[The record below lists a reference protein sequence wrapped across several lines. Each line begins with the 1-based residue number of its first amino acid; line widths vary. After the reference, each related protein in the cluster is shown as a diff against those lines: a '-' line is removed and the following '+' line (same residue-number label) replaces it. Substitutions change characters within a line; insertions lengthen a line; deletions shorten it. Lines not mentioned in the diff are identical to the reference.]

1 MTTRLVQ
8 FIRFMICKSEK
19 LYYLCYQRLDT
30 MNLLRSIIIAGFAFF
45 TAISPVQADIPAE
58 NDVAAA
64 QTEVQDVKIYT
75 KGARVRVVGAAKQ
88 HMLVYSL
95 AGGNP
100 VLSLRVD
107 SEDKSFLLNLQ
118 KGIYIVKVGKA
129 VRKITL

>member
-1 MTTRLVQ
+1 M
-8 FIRFMICKSEK
+8 K
-19 LYYLCYQRLDT
+19 LPKR
-30 MNLLRSIIIAGFAFF
+30 IIIGAFAFLV
-45 TAISPVQADIPAE
+45 AALSVHADVPAE
-58 NDVAAA
+58 SEAAA
-64 QTEVQDVKIYT
+64 FQTETSEVKIYT
-75 KGARVRVVGAAKQ
+75 KGARVRVVGAAKLNMQ
-88 HMLVYSL
+88 VYSL

>member
-1 MTTRLVQ
+1 MTMLLVH
-8 FIRFMICKSEK
+8 FIRSMICKSEK
-19 LYYLCYQRLDT
+19 MYYLCYQRVEI
-30 MNLLRSIIIAGFAFF
+30 MNLLRSIIIAGLAFF
-45 TAISPVQADIPAE
+45 TVVLPAQADIPAE
-58 NDVAAA
+58 NDAVAAQA
-64 QTEVQDVKIYT
+64 EVQEVKIYT
-75 KGARVRVVGAAKQ
+75 KGARVRVVGAAKL

>member
-1 MTTRLVQ
+1 
-8 FIRFMICKSEK
+8 
-19 LYYLCYQRLDT
+19 
-30 MNLLRSIIIAGFAFF
+30 MNLPRNIVIAGIAFF
-45 TAISPVQADIPAE
+45 AVFMPVQAETPAE
-58 NDVAAA
+58 NDAVAVQVEA
-64 QTEVQDVKIYT
+64 QDVKIYT
-75 KGARVRVVGAAKQ
+75 KGVRVRVVGAAKQ